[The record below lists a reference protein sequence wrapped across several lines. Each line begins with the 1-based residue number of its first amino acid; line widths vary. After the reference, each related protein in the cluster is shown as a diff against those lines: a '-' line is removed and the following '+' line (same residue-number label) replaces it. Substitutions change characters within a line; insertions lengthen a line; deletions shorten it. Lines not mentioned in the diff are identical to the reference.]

1 MTEGGKVSMP
11 LIDVWMT
18 KEEIADMFG
27 LPEALVFR
35 TIRSIY
41 KKSELY
47 EHETAYRIP
56 FPRQESKGWTIDV
69 YNLDLILYLTY
80 KLPSRNARIF
90 RKYMVNKAYE
100 RSPYEHICII
110 VDDVDFS
117 HRSFS
122 QKATG
127 YNLHQTEERR
137 IFWLLSDIRL
147 SSVSRTTTNGQS
159 SAIPLYG

>member
-1 MTEGGKVSMP
+1 MTMKRGIIRMTEGGRVSMP
-11 LIDVWMT
+11 LTDVWMT
-18 KEEIADMFG
+18 KGEIADMFG

-47 EHETAYRIP
+47 EHETVERIP
-56 FPRQESKGWTIDV
+56 YPGQEAKGWTNEV

-80 KLPSRNARIF
+80 KLPSRNALIF
-90 RKYMVNKAYE
+90 RKYMTNKAYE

-110 VDDVDFS
+110 VDDVDFC

-122 QKATG
+122 
-127 YNLHQTEERR
+127 
-137 IFWLLSDIRL
+137 
-147 SSVSRTTTNGQS
+147 
-159 SAIPLYG
+159 P